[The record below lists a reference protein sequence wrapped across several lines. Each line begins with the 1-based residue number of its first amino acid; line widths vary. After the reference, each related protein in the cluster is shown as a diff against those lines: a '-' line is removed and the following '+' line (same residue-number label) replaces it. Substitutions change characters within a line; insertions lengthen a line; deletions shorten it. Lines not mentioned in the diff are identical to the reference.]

1 MVSYVEL
8 YRKGRICM
16 DYEVINRWI
25 IPIMW
30 GMVALSLALF
40 IVAIVVI
47 HRFDKKIT
55 KGSETAFKKEMY
67 YWLDVPYTI
76 FIVLI
81 SLFPLMGMLGT
92 VSALLTLD
100 ISGATE
106 ALKSNFF
113 KALDTTGMGLIW
125 AIIFKFANA
134 FLQPHI
140 EERIA
145 KAKKLLEKGEEN
157 EQTRNNP

>member
-1 MVSYVEL
+1 
-8 YRKGRICM
+8 M
-16 DYEVINRWI
+16 DYEAISRWI
-25 IPIMW
+25 IPIIW
-30 GMVALSLALF
+30 GMAALSAGLFAALL
-40 IVAIVVI
+40 VI
-47 HRFDKKIT
+47 KSRFDKKIT

-76 FIVLI
+76 FIALI

-92 VSALLTLD
+92 VCALLTLD
-100 ISGATE
+100 IAGAAE
-106 ALKSNFF
+106 DLKSNFF
-113 KALDTTGMGLIW
+113 QALDTTAMGLIF

-145 KAKKLLEKGEEN
+145 KAKKMLEDGGTN
-157 EQTRNNP
+157 E

>member
-1 MVSYVEL
+1 
-8 YRKGRICM
+8 M
-16 DYEVINRWI
+16 DYEAINRWI

-30 GMVALSLALF
+30 GMAALSLGLF
-40 IVAIVVI
+40 IAALVI
-47 HRFDKKIT
+47 MRRFDKKIT
-55 KGSETAFKKEMY
+55 KGSERAFKKEMY
-67 YWLDVPYTI
+67 HWLDVPYTV

-100 ISGATE
+100 ISGASE
-106 ALKSNFF
+106 GLKSNFF
-113 KALDTTGMGLIW
+113 QALDTTGMGLIF
-125 AIIFKFANA
+125 AIVFKFANA

-145 KAKKLLEKGEEN
+145 KAKNLLENGGAN
-157 EQTRNNP
+157 E

>member
-1 MVSYVEL
+1 MVDYVVL
-8 YRKGRICM
+8 CRKDGACM
-16 DYEVINRWI
+16 DYEAINRWI

-30 GMVALSLALF
+30 GMAALSLGLFVAAL
-40 IVAIVVI
+40 VLMR
-47 HRFDKKIT
+47 RFDRKIT
-55 KGSETAFKKEMY
+55 QGSETAFKKEMY
-67 YWLDVPYTI
+67 HLLDVPYTI

-100 ISGATE
+100 ISGASE
-106 ALKSNFF
+106 GLKSNFF
-113 KALDTTGMGLIW
+113 QALDTTGMGLIF

-145 KAKKLLEKGEEN
+145 KAKKLLENGGAN
-157 EQTRNNP
+157 E

>member
-1 MVSYVEL
+1 
-8 YRKGRICM
+8 M
-16 DYEVINRWI
+16 DYEAINRWI

-30 GMVALSLALF
+30 GMAALSLGLF
-40 IVAIVVI
+40 VAAVVI
-47 HRFDKKIT
+47 MKRFDKKIT
-55 KGSETAFKKEMY
+55 EGSETAFKKEMY
-67 YWLDVPYTI
+67 RWLDVPYTV

-100 ISGATE
+100 ISGASE
-106 ALKSNFF
+106 GLKSNVFR
-113 KALDTTGMGLIW
+113 ALDTTGMGLIF
-125 AIIFKFANA
+125 AIVFKFANA

-145 KAKKLLEKGEEN
+145 KAKKMLENGGAN
-157 EQTRNNP
+157 E

>member
-1 MVSYVEL
+1 MVNYVEL
-8 YRKGRICM
+8 YRKDSLFM
-16 DYEVINRWI
+16 NYEAINRWI

-30 GMVALSLALF
+30 GMAALSLGLFVVALVE
-40 IVAIVVI
+40 IR
-47 HRFDKKIT
+47 RFDKKIT
-55 KGSETAFKKEMY
+55 KGSEASFKREMY
-67 YWLDVPYTI
+67 HWLDVPYTI

-106 ALKSNFF
+106 DLKSNFF
-113 KALDTTGMGLIW
+113 QALDTTGMGLIF
-125 AIIFKFANA
+125 AIVFKFANA

-145 KAKKLLEKGEEN
+145 KAKKMLEKGEIN
-157 EQTRNNP
+157 E

>member
-1 MVSYVEL
+1 
-8 YRKGRICM
+8 M
-16 DYEVINRWI
+16 DYEAINKWI

-30 GMVALSLALF
+30 GMAALSLGLF
-40 IVAIVVI
+40 IAALVI
-47 HRFDKKIT
+47 MKRFDKKIT
-55 KGSETAFKKEMY
+55 EDSEQAFKKEMY
-67 YWLDVPYTI
+67 HWLDVPYTV

-100 ISGATE
+100 LSGASE
-106 ALKSNFF
+106 GLKSNFF
-113 KALDTTGMGLIW
+113 QALDTTGMGLIF
-125 AIIFKFANA
+125 AIVFKFANA

-145 KAKKLLEKGEEN
+145 KAKKLLESGGADE
-157 EQTRNNP
+157 

>member
-1 MVSYVEL
+1 M
-8 YRKGRICM
+8 K
-16 DYEVINRWI
+16 YEVINQWI

-30 GMVALSLALF
+30 GMVALSFGLFVVALVE
-40 IVAIVVI
+40 IR
-47 HRFDKKIT
+47 RFDKKIT
-55 KGSETAFKKEMY
+55 KGSETDFKKEMY
-67 YWLDVPYTI
+67 HWLDVPYTV

-106 ALKSNFF
+106 DLKSNFF
-113 KALDTTGMGLIW
+113 QALDTTGMGLIF
-125 AIIFKFANA
+125 AIFFKFANA

-145 KAKKLLEKGEEN
+145 KAKKLLEKGGESE
-157 EQTRNNP
+157 